1 MTYDNIVE
9 GIFIKRI
16 NRFVAIVLINGK
28 EETVHVKNTGR
39 CKELLIHGTKIYL
52 QKSNNENRKTKYS
65 LISVYKGDI
74 LVNIDSQIPNYVV
87 YESILDNKIE
97 ELKNVDF
104 IKKEVTYGNSRLDI
118 YYEKG
123 NVKGYIEVKGVT
135 LEKNK
140 IAMFPDA
147 PTERGCKHLKELVKG
162 SKEGYTNYIFFLV
175 QMEDIWEFTPNI
187 ETDEK
192 FTKELINA
200 YNNNVKL
207 LCYNSFVN
215 KDSIIINER
224 MSYKL

>member
-39 CKELLIHGTKIYL
+39 CKELLIQGAKIYL

-65 LISVYKGDI
+65 LISVYKGDM
-74 LVNIDSQIPNYVV
+74 LVNIDSQVPNYVV
-87 YESILDNKIE
+87 YESILNNKIK

-104 IKKEVTYGNSRLDI
+104 IKKEVTYGNSRFDI

-147 PTERGCKHLKELVKG
+147 PTERGSKHLKELVKG
-162 SKEGYTNYIFFLV
+162 SKEGYTNYIFFLI

-200 YNNNVKL
+200 HNNNVKL
-207 LCYNSFVN
+207 LCYNSFVT
-215 KDSIIINER
+215 KESIIINKR
-224 MSYKL
+224 MNYKL